1 MATQASGAAP
11 SAGWRPV
18 VRDALARALPL
29 VGLYLLALAVRLAA
43 SAQIPVSTT
52 EVSAYYADVAANLAS
67 GNGLVSHSVWS
78 YATGPLVVPKPAFEL
93 WLPMSSFVSAL
104 AMSILGQS
112 WWAAQVGGALL
123 GSLVAPLAW
132 AVAHGAA
139 HALDLDARRAGAV
152 AAGSGILAALFGP
165 LVLASAV
172 PDSYMPYLVFS
183 LMAVLV
189 VPRWLGIDDGALPS
203 PARAP
208 TRLAGV
214 TLGILLGCAYLSRQE
229 AIWMGLTVLLW
240 LAWALRSR
248 PPSTRR
254 REALLRT
261 WPVVLGGLLVVVPW
275 LARNSLEFGSPF
287 PGQALENMVL
297 VRNEDIFAYAQ
308 RPDLASYLDQG
319 LTTVLTNPLAALW
332 AGLVEV
338 LLLPAVP
345 VGAVGLVAL
354 IAMRRS
360 PALRRPTSLAALL
373 ASGFLVLASTVLL
386 FPVATRWGTFLHA
399 SGPLLVGLLVMA
411 VFGMDALLARVS
423 AWRHWRQPNVILGP
437 TRAHHPG
444 RGASAACRS
453 AWSPTSRVSAKRATP
468 PSPGPSRRSPTMMGR
483 LSRPPS
489 SPTIRCG
496 SPRRLERDAIA
507 LPDEDLASVAAL
519 SRRFEAPWLVIVDER
534 GRYPASLLAPAA
546 RACLAGPPVA
556 LEPGSAPAWL
566 VRLSDDLPGRVRAGP
581 GIRSASTYTP
591 THTDRRDGPG
601 GDMPRLASS
610 SRERR
615 IE

>member
-152 AAGSGILAALFGP
+152 AAGSGVLAALFGP

-189 VPRWLGIDDGALPS
+189 VPRWLGIDDGALPL

-345 VGAVGLVAL
+345 G
-354 IAMRRS
+354 RRS
-360 PALRRPTSLAALL
+360 RLGRPDRDAPLAGPASTHVARRAARQRLPRPCQHRPPLPGGDPMGHLPARLGTAPGRPPRDGRVRHGRSAGPRLGVAAL
-373 ASGFLVLASTVLL
+373 
-386 FPVATRWGTFLHA
+386 ATA
-399 SGPLLVGLLVMA
+399 E
-411 VFGMDALLARVS
+411 
-423 AWRHWRQPNVILGP
+423 RHPRAD
-437 TRAHHPG
+437 RAHHPG

-453 AWSPTSRVSAKRATP
+453 AWSPTSRGSAKRATP
-468 PSPGPSRRSPTMMGR
+468 PSPGPSRRSLTMMGR

-489 SPTIRCG
+489 SPTVRCG
-496 SPRRLERDAIA
+496 SPRRWGATPSPCRMRTWRR
-507 LPDEDLASVAAL
+507 
-519 SRRFEAPWLVIVDER
+519 SRP
-534 GRYPASLLAPAA
+534 
-546 RACLAGPPVA
+546 
-556 LEPGSAPAWL
+556 
-566 VRLSDDLPGRVRAGP
+566 
-581 GIRSASTYTP
+581 
-591 THTDRRDGPG
+591 
-601 GDMPRLASS
+601 
-610 SRERR
+610 
-615 IE
+615 

>member
-1 MATQASGAAP
+1 
-11 SAGWRPV
+11 
-18 VRDALARALPL
+18 
-29 VGLYLLALAVRLAA
+29 
-43 SAQIPVSTT
+43 
-52 EVSAYYADVAANLAS
+52 
-67 GNGLVSHSVWS
+67 
-78 YATGPLVVPKPAFEL
+78 
-93 WLPMSSFVSAL
+93 MSSFVSAL
-104 AMSILGQS
+104 TMSILGQS
-112 WWAAQVGGALL
+112 WWAAQVGSALL

-139 HALDLDARRAGAV
+139 RAVDLDARRAGAV
-152 AAGSGILAALFGP
+152 AASSGVLAALLGP

-189 VPRWLGIDDGALPS
+189 VPRWLGIDDGAPPS

-214 TLGILLGCAYLSRQE
+214 TLGILLGFAYLSRQE
-229 AIWMGLTVLLW
+229 AIWMGLTVLLL

-248 PPSTRR
+248 PPSIRR

-297 VRNEDIFAYAQ
+297 VRNEDIFAYAH

-338 LLLPAVP
+338 LLLPAFP

-354 IAMRRS
+354 VAMRRS

-373 ASGFLVLASTVLL
+373 ASGLLVLASTVLL

-411 VFGMDALLARVS
+411 VLGMDALLARVS

-437 TRAHHPG
+437 LALIILAAALGGLQISLVADQSRDRQARYAAIARAIQAVAEDEGQAVP
-444 RGASAACRS
+444 
-453 AWSPTSRVSAKRATP
+453 ATVI
-468 PSPGPSRRSPTMMGR
+468 SD
-483 LSRPPS
+483 RPVW
-489 SPTIRCG
+489 IAEA
-496 SPRRLERDAIA
+496 LERDAVA
-507 LPDEDLASVAAL
+507 LPDEDLASVTAL

-546 RACLAGPPVA
+546 RACLAGPPVP
-556 LEPGSAPAWL
+556 LEPVSAPAWL

-581 GIRSASTYTP
+581 GVAPPAPIL
-591 THTDRRDGPG
+591 RRTRIAVTEPG
-601 GDMPRLASS
+601 GDMPRLGSS